1 MNEEITVYLA
11 YVVCFFTV
19 VFFRKVFFAAMNLMW
34 RGIVKIVTGA
44 GAIAFLNIIGSYFS
58 FAVPFNTFNALIVG
72 ILGIPGA
79 IFLLLFL
86 N

>member
-1 MNEEITVYLA
+1 MNEEIAVYLA
-11 YVVCFFTV
+11 YVICFFTI
-19 VFFRKVFFAAMNLMW
+19 VFFRRVIFVTLRVLW
-34 RGIVKIVTGA
+34 GGIVKLVTGA
-44 GAIAFLNIIGSYFS
+44 GVIAFLNIIGSYFS

>member
-1 MNEEITVYLA
+1 MNEEIAVYLA
-11 YVVCFFTV
+11 YVVCFFTIV
-19 VFFRKVFFAAMNLMW
+19 YFRSVFFATMNLMW

-44 GAIAFLNIIGSYFS
+44 GTIAFLNIVGSFLS
-58 FAVPFNTFNALIVG
+58 FAVPMNPFNALIVG

-79 IFLLLFL
+79 IFLLLYL